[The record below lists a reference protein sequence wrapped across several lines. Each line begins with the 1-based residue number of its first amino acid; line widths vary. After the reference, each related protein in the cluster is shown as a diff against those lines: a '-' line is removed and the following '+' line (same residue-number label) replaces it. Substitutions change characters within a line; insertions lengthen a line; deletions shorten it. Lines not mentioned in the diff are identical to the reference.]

1 MPPAAAA
8 AGPRRLP
15 RALARP
21 LTPPSPPSRTTIPS
35 TTTAFLPLWRP
46 SPPPPQQRAAPPL
59 LGTTWEMGRGPRWGW
74 APWTAPWGAASAS
87 AAALAASVGW
97 GWEDGGRAGPSAPN
111 SSAAAAAAPPPPP
124 PPPPLCL
131 GPWSVGWSEAGRTGT
146 WDGDS
151 WAGWVPGRE
160 GRWA

>member
-8 AGPRRLP
+8 AGPRLLP
-15 RALARP
+15 RARARP

-35 TTTAFLPLWRP
+35 TTTSFLPLPLWRP
-46 SPPPPQQRAAPPL
+46 SPPPPLQRAAPPL
-59 LGTTWEMGRGPRWGW
+59 LGTTWEMGRGPGWGW

-87 AAALAASVGW
+87 AAALAASVGR
-97 GWEDGGRAGPSAPN
+97 GWEDDGRAGPSAPN
-111 SSAAAAAAPPPPP
+111 SSAAAPPPPR
-124 PPPPLCL
+124 LCL
-131 GPWSVGWSEAGRTGT
+131 GPWSVGWSEAGRTGR

-160 GRWA
+160 GWWA